1 MKYISMIVLLFFSL
15 SSFCQLTDSKHLL
28 YSRML
33 PDSITEERIIL
44 QISKNNVCA
53 ILENYDSQIYK
64 HSYFVGNVDGNVIT
78 GNVIYETFEGNK
90 TKYYQNKFSIE
101 ISSDSSKMTIYKMN
115 ENGQKSKG
123 GEYSINQFRDYGLA
137 PDEGL
142 FLKELPSMD
151 SKSILKL
158 DMLKL
163 FQKKEIEFIEI
174 GKIGYIENK
183 VNFWH
188 KVKIK
193 NQIGWVFGVFD
204 LFQDR
209 YILD

>member
-1 MKYISMIVLLFFSL
+1 MKYISILVLLFISL
-15 SSFCQLTDSKHLL
+15 SGVCQLTGSKHLL

-53 ILENYDSQIYK
+53 ILENYDTQFYK
-64 HSYFVGNVDGNVIT
+64 HSYFVGNIDGNVIR
-78 GNVIYETFEGNK
+78 GNVVYETFEGNN
-90 TKYYQNKFSIE
+90 TKYFQSKFSIE

-123 GEYSINQFRDYGLA
+123 AEYSIDQFTDYGLA
-137 PDEGL
+137 PVEGL
-142 FLKELPSMD
+142 YLKELPGMD

-193 NQIGWVFGVFD
+193 DHIGWVFGAFD

-209 YILD
+209 YIWD